1 MSSVVSLLTP
11 NIKIAEDYKRTGEQL
26 YESYLEYLNKTEQD
40 PILFSV
46 DEYDIVGNIPLIYNN
61 FVRIAFRHG
70 RGLFMTL
77 EEIKTELRRF
87 NKIEETVKSM
97 LDKGILKEV
106 YMEWPPNQTPLCP
119 FCGKPYA
126 YPIKTRKLFFFKRI
140 SAWSCT
146 NERCRMYGKH
156 YLL

>member
-1 MSSVVSLLTP
+1 VSSVVSVLTP
-11 NIKIAEDYKRTGEQL
+11 NIEIAEDYKRMGGQL
-26 YESYLEYLNKTEQD
+26 YESYLEYLNKAEQD
-40 PILFSV
+40 PTLLSA
-46 DEYDIVGNIPLIYNN
+46 DEYDIVGNIPLIYND

-77 EEIKTELRRF
+77 EEIKAELWRF
-87 NKIEETVKSM
+87 NKIEETVKYM

-106 YMEWPPNQTPLCP
+106 YMEWPPKQIPLCP
-119 FCGKPYA
+119 FCGKSYA

-140 SAWSCT
+140 SAWSCA
-146 NERCRMYGKH
+146 NERCHMYGKH